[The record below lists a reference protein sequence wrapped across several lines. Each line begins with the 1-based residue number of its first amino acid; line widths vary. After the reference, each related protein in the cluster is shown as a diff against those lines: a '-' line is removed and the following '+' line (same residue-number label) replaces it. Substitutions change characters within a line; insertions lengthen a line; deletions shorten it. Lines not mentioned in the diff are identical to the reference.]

1 MIPIW
6 PHSLPQAPRRN
17 NWTGGPRDER
27 IRFEPDRGP
36 PIDRVGATGATEEFN
51 ASFMNL
57 SNAQRATFRA
67 WFDGDLAKGTQWFAW
82 RDPVIGDVSLWKIM
96 SDGRSQAYSFTAK
109 GAGWNDLSLNLMRRP
124 GAVWYAP
131 YVAEG
136 VLRLPYVVADYTN
149 DVFGVDLARSPAA
162 SVAAVSGVFDV
173 FTTRPGSSTLVERG
187 HTVTAGDIPA
197 TAPVGVT
204 RILAFPVL

>member
-6 PHSLPQAPRRN
+6 PSSLPQAPRRN

-36 PIDRVGATGATEEFN
+36 PIERVGATGVTEEFS

-57 SNAQRATFRA
+57 SNAQRAVFRD

-82 RDPVIGDVSLWKIM
+82 RDPVIGDVSLWKIL

-109 GAGWNDLSLNLMRRP
+109 GAGWNDLALNLMRRP
-124 GAVWYAP
+124 GDLWYAP
-131 YVAEG
+131 YATEG
-136 VLRLPYVVADYTN
+136 VLRLPYVVADYAL
-149 DVFGVDLARSPAA
+149 DIFGVDLARTAAA

-173 FTTRPGSSTLVERG
+173 YTTLSDLSTLVELG
-187 HTVTAGDIPA
+187 HSVTAGDIPA
-197 TAPVGVT
+197 TAPVGVS
-204 RILAFPVL
+204 RILAYPV